1 MTNSISLVKHIHKT
15 SRDGADRYNKNIS
28 SDEEWSHIIDE
39 VKQQEPSDPMAPKER
54 IIAFSNKFQHTTK
67 EAQVKEKSA
76 QLKDQFSTTDQYF
89 KFANGMIK
97 DKVEKIKQLKDNEE
111 RFSGE
116 MNLLQN
122 RIKTRYELEKLNPK
136 YATENDARS
145 LLSILE
151 EEFERMKDKLLYRE
165 LIVQKTKD
173 EIAKKRAQI
182 DKVKDDLK
190 NRPHRLQ
197 KEISDPIATL
207 KEELIRAGIPPTDK
221 IFQIIDKISD
231 RLSTRFFP

>member
-15 SRDGADRYNKNIS
+15 SRDGTDRYNKNIS
-28 SDEEWSHIIDE
+28 SDEEWSHITGEI
-39 VKQQEPSDPMAPKER
+39 KQQEPSDPMAPKDR
-54 IIAFSNKFQHTTK
+54 IIAFSNKFHHTTK
-67 EAQVKEKSA
+67 EALVREKSE
-76 QLKDQFSTTDQYF
+76 QLKDQINTTNQYF
-89 KFANGMIK
+89 KLANGMIK
-97 DKVEKIKQLKDNEE
+97 DKVDKIKQLKDNEE

-116 MNLLQN
+116 LNLLQN

-182 DKVKDDLK
+182 EKVKEDLK
-190 NRPHRLQ
+190 NKLYRMQ
-197 KEISDPIATL
+197 KPISDPIETL
-207 KEELIRAGIPPTDK
+207 KEELTLVGIPPNDR
-221 IFQIIDKISD
+221 IFQIIDEISD
-231 RLSTRFFP
+231 KLRH